1 MAAASKSKL
10 RPIPASADLRQ
21 YLPPILDQGQRP
33 TCLAF
38 AVTTAH
44 ELARAGGFAV
54 NEDLSE
60 EALYWG
66 CKQQDRDRL
75 PGTSF
80 VSATAALTRSGQ
92 PLEAVWPYD
101 PTHDDTISYPPPV
114 KPGGPGWHRTRLVRI
129 KVSTNRLR
137 AELARGRAI
146 VLGIVLTAGF
156 RVPNGDRIPQPQT
169 GEPTFGRHAVL
180 SVGYQDGSPNPN
192 HGALIIR
199 NSWGDTWGNRGY
211 AWLPYAYVR
220 ALGREAWRLRL

>member
-1 MAAASKSKL
+1 MTAASKRKL

-38 AVTTAH
+38 AVTAAH

-66 CKQQDRDRL
+66 CKRHDRDRL

-80 VSATAALTRSGQ
+80 VSATAALARSGQ

-101 PTHDDTISYPPPV
+101 PTHDDTISRPPPV
-114 KPGGPGWHRTRLVRI
+114 KPGPSWHRTRLVRI
-129 KVSTNRLR
+129 KLSTDRLR

-146 VLGIVLTAGF
+146 ALGIVLTAGF
-156 RVPNGDRIPQPQT
+156 RMLNGNRVPQPQA
-169 GEPTFGRHAVL
+169 GEQTFGRHAVL
-180 SVGYQDGSPNPN
+180 SVGYQDGSPDPN
-192 HGALIIR
+192 AGAFIIR
-199 NSWGDTWGNRGY
+199 NSWGETWGSRGY
-211 AWLPYAYVR
+211 AWLPYTYVK
-220 ALGREAWRLRL
+220 ALGQEAWRLRL